1 MCTFAVLNSL
11 GNKVMAKK
19 IQTVED
25 KLRAIYTLQLI
36 DSSIDKIRTIRGEL
50 PLEVRDL
57 EDEIVGL
64 TTRRDNIETELESVE
79 TTISD
84 RKNMIVDAKEII
96 EKYKTQQGNVRNN
109 REFDSLSKEI
119 EFQELEIQLC
129 DKKIKEFKFKIESK
143 KNVLVEAA
151 EKLKEK
157 QDLLDL
163 KNKELDEIISETEN
177 EEKILQGKSEK
188 EEKKVDERL
197 LRIYRRIR
205 GGAKNGLAVVP
216 LERGASG
223 GSFIS
228 IPPQRQIEIASRK
241 KVIYDEHSGRILI
254 DAEMAEEI
262 NADIDKM
269 ITKLLK
275 K

>member
-1 MCTFAVLNSL
+1 MCTFAVLNSS

-143 KNVLVEAA
+143 KDVLVEAA

-197 LRIYRRIR
+197 LRTYRRIR

-216 LERGASG
+216 VERGASG

-262 NADIDKM
+262 NVDIDKM

>member
-1 MCTFAVLNSL
+1 MCTFAVLNSS

-79 TTISD
+79 TTISY

-143 KNVLVEAA
+143 KDVLVEAA

-177 EEKILQGKSEK
+177 
-188 EEKKVDERL
+188 
-197 LRIYRRIR
+197 
-205 GGAKNGLAVVP
+205 
-216 LERGASG
+216 
-223 GSFIS
+223 
-228 IPPQRQIEIASRK
+228 
-241 KVIYDEHSGRILI
+241 
-254 DAEMAEEI
+254 
-262 NADIDKM
+262 
-269 ITKLLK
+269 
-275 K
+275 